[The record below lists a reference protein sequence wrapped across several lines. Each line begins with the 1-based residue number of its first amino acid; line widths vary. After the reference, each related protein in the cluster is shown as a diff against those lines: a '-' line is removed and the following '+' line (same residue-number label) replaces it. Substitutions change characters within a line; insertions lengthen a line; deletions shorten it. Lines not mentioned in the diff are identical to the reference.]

1 MTTYK
6 MIDIEGV
13 GETYAKKLEEAG
25 IKDSADLLKKAATRS
40 GRAELEEA
48 TGISGKLILTW
59 TNHAD
64 LCRINGVG
72 PQYAELLVAA
82 GVDTVKELAHRV
94 PKNLAEKMAEV
105 NAAKNLT
112 NGAVSEKE
120 DSAGRYDLLS
130 RNFVWDLKKRP
141 GPSGSGRFFCSEAFY
156 RQNDQKAATTAPF
169 RFLSMYSF
177 TSGDCRAFTSF
188 WISGRF
194 SSPWR
199 TTR

>member
-72 PQYAELLVAA
+72 PQYAEQLEAA

-120 DSAGRYDLLS
+120 VAKW
-130 RNFVWDLKKRP
+130 VE
-141 GPSGSGRFFCSEAFY
+141 EAKTLPAVMTY
-156 RQNDQKAATTAPF
+156 
-169 RFLSMYSF
+169 
-177 TSGDCRAFTSF
+177 
-188 WISGRF
+188 
-194 SSPWR
+194 
-199 TTR
+199 

>member
-64 LCRINGVG
+64 VCRINGVG
-72 PQYAELLVAA
+72 LQYA
-82 GVDTVKELAHRV
+82 VDTVKELAHRV

-112 NGAVSEKE
+112 NGAVSEKAVAKWVE
-120 DSAGRYDLLS
+120 
-130 RNFVWDLKKRP
+130 
-141 GPSGSGRFFCSEAFY
+141 EAKPLPAVMTY
-156 RQNDQKAATTAPF
+156 
-169 RFLSMYSF
+169 
-177 TSGDCRAFTSF
+177 
-188 WISGRF
+188 
-194 SSPWR
+194 
-199 TTR
+199 

>member
-72 PQYAELLVAA
+72 PQYAELLEAA
-82 GVDTVKELAHRV
+82 GVDTV
-94 PKNLAEKMAEV
+94 NLAEKMAEV

-120 DSAGRYDLLS
+120 VAKW
-130 RNFVWDLKKRP
+130 VE
-141 GPSGSGRFFCSEAFY
+141 EAKTLPAVMTY
-156 RQNDQKAATTAPF
+156 
-169 RFLSMYSF
+169 
-177 TSGDCRAFTSF
+177 
-188 WISGRF
+188 
-194 SSPWR
+194 
-199 TTR
+199 

>member
-72 PQYAELLVAA
+72 PQYAELLV
-82 GVDTVKELAHRV
+82 LIR
-94 PKNLAEKMAEV
+94 
-105 NAAKNLT
+105 
-112 NGAVSEKE
+112 
-120 DSAGRYDLLS
+120 
-130 RNFVWDLKKRP
+130 
-141 GPSGSGRFFCSEAFY
+141 
-156 RQNDQKAATTAPF
+156 
-169 RFLSMYSF
+169 
-177 TSGDCRAFTSF
+177 
-188 WISGRF
+188 
-194 SSPWR
+194 
-199 TTR
+199 

>member
-72 PQYAELLVAA
+72 PQYAELLEAA

-94 PKNLAEKMAEV
+94 PKNLAEKRAEV

-120 DSAGRYDLLS
+120 VAKW
-130 RNFVWDLKKRP
+130 VE
-141 GPSGSGRFFCSEAFY
+141 EAKTLPAVMTY
-156 RQNDQKAATTAPF
+156 
-169 RFLSMYSF
+169 
-177 TSGDCRAFTSF
+177 
-188 WISGRF
+188 
-194 SSPWR
+194 
-199 TTR
+199 

>member
-25 IKDSADLLKKAATRS
+25 IKDSADLLK
-40 GRAELEEA
+40 
-48 TGISGKLILTW
+48 GISGKLILTW

-120 DSAGRYDLLS
+120 VAKW
-130 RNFVWDLKKRP
+130 VE
-141 GPSGSGRFFCSEAFY
+141 EAKTLPAVMTY
-156 RQNDQKAATTAPF
+156 
-169 RFLSMYSF
+169 
-177 TSGDCRAFTSF
+177 
-188 WISGRF
+188 
-194 SSPWR
+194 
-199 TTR
+199 

>member
-25 IKDSADLLKKAATRS
+25 IKDSADLLKKAATRT

-72 PQYAELLVAA
+72 PQYAELLEAA

-120 DSAGRYDLLS
+120 VAKW
-130 RNFVWDLKKRP
+130 VE
-141 GPSGSGRFFCSEAFY
+141 EAKTLPAVMTY
-156 RQNDQKAATTAPF
+156 NYQKAATTAPF

-194 SSPWR
+194 SSP
-199 TTR
+199 